1 MTNLI
6 PIEKISSHILLIRGQ
21 KVILDRD
28 LAKLYDVE
36 TRRLNEQVAR
46 NLDSFPSDFMFRL
59 STDEFKNLKSHFA
72 ISSWGGTRKPPRAF
86 TEHGVAM
93 LSSVLKS
100 EKAVEVNILIIRA
113 FVRMRELL
121 YSDKE
126 LALRVEQI
134 EKNLDFQ
141 GKTLETVIKAV
152 SKLLKQPK
160 SKPKKIGFDIDK

>member
-1 MTNLI
+1 
-6 PIEKISSHILLIRGQ
+6 
-21 KVILDRD
+21 
-28 LAKLYDVE
+28 
-36 TRRLNEQVAR
+36 
-46 NLDSFPSDFMFRL
+46 
-59 STDEFKNLKSHFA
+59 
-72 ISSWGGTRKPPRAF
+72 
-86 TEHGVAM
+86 M

-100 EKAVEVNILIIRA
+100 EKAVDVNILIIRA

-134 EKNLDFQ
+134 EKNLEFQ

>member
-28 LAKLYDVE
+28 LAKLYGVE

-46 NLDSFPSDFMFRL
+46 NLDRFPSDFMFRL

-100 EKAVEVNILIIRA
+100 EKAVDVNILIIRA
-113 FVRMRELL
+113 FVQMRELL

-134 EKNLDFQ
+134 EKNLEFQ

>member
-1 MTNLI
+1 
-6 PIEKISSHILLIRGQ
+6 
-21 KVILDRD
+21 
-28 LAKLYDVE
+28 
-36 TRRLNEQVAR
+36 
-46 NLDSFPSDFMFRL
+46 
-59 STDEFKNLKSHFA
+59 
-72 ISSWGGTRKPPRAF
+72 
-86 TEHGVAM
+86 M

-141 GKTLETVIKAV
+141 GKTLEMVVKTV
-152 SKLLKQPK
+152 SKLLKATK
-160 SKPKKIGFDIDK
+160 IETKEKLDLILINSRREHREMIKEKGLNDSGLLIFDFGLKRKKH

>member
-1 MTNLI
+1 M
-6 PIEKISSHILLIRGQ
+6 
-21 KVILDRD
+21 
-28 LAKLYDVE
+28 AKLYGVE
-36 TRRLNEQVAR
+36 TSRLNEQVTR
-46 NLDSFPSDFMFRL
+46 NLDRFPSDFMFRL

-100 EKAVEVNILIIRA
+100 EKAVDVNILIIRA
-113 FVRMRELL
+113 FVQMRELL

-134 EKNLDFQ
+134 EKNLEFQ

-160 SKPKKIGFDIDK
+160 SKPKKIGF